1 MKIPL
6 LDLSRQH
13 APLTSELNQAMLKV
27 AASTQYIMGPEVKAF
42 ESEIA
47 QYLGCK
53 YAISCGNGTD
63 ALVLSLRAL
72 GIGPGD
78 EVITT
83 PFTFFATA
91 EAISSVGA
99 VPVFVDVL
107 PDTYNMDVAQ
117 VEAKI
122 TTKTKAIMPVH
133 IFGQPVDMDPL
144 LELAAQYKLKVI
156 EDACQAIGAEYK
168 GRKVGTLG
176 DVACFSFFPTKNLG
190 GFGDGGMIVTNDEGI
205 AKIIKGLRVHG
216 SGQAGLE
223 ALRAQQATNDSASV
237 DLTSLDETSA
247 KYYNFMIG
255 YNSRLDE
262 LQAAILRVKLP
273 FLQQWNKER
282 ERLARIYNE
291 QLVGTSILTPAQ
303 TEYVKH
309 IYHLYVVQTERRTEL
324 VSYLQQHGVSTGVY
338 YPVPLHL
345 QKVYQSLGY
354 KSGDL
359 PVSEYLS
366 ARTLA
371 LPLYPG
377 MTEDEQQHIVS
388 CIHQF
393 DRGN

>member
-13 APLTSELNQAMLKV
+13 VLLSSELNQAMVKV

-42 ESEIA
+42 ELELA

-72 GIGPGD
+72 GVGPGD

-91 EAISSVGA
+91 EAISSIGA

-122 TTKTKAIMPVH
+122 TSKTKAIMPVH

-144 LELAAQYKLKVI
+144 LELAARRNLKVI

-168 GRKVGTLG
+168 GRKVGALG

-190 GFGDGGMIVTNDEGI
+190 GFGDGGMVVTNNEGI
-205 AKIIKGLRVHG
+205 AKIVKGLRVHG

-223 ALRAQQATNDSASV
+223 ALRAQQAATDTESV
-237 DLTSLDETSA
+237 DLSSLDDNAA

-282 ERLARIYNE
+282 GRLAQLYNE
-291 QLVGTSILTPAQ
+291 QLARTSVLTPAQ
-303 TEYVKH
+303 VDQVKH
-309 IYHLYVVQTERRTEL
+309 IYHLYVVQSERRAEL
-324 VSYLQQHGVSTGVY
+324 VSFLQQNGVSTGVY

-345 QKVYQSLGY
+345 QKVYHSLNY
-354 KSGDL
+354 KAGDL

-377 MTEDEQQHIVS
+377 MTEEEQQHVVS

-393 DRGN
+393 DKGN